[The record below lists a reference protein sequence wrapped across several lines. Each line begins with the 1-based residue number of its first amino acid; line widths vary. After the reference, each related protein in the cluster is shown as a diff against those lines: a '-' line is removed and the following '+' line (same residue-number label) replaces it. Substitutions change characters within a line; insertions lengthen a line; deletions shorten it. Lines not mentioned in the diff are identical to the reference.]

1 VVSADVGSFGCPE
14 LGFGAGGG
22 QITHLLLDL
31 VRTSGLFAPGA
42 EMRANKLLAFDAFG
56 RHLESVPRGDI
67 RGSVVRWI
75 DRVSP
80 KRAATDLLDDNKTSL
95 KGACLRDSEKPIRR
109 GLLVGSSVVPDSS
122 ASNARSSATLRRM
135 ALTSEFL

>member
-1 VVSADVGSFGCPE
+1 MVSADVGSFGCPE

-22 QITHLLLDL
+22 QITQLLLDL
-31 VRTSGLFAPGA
+31 GRTSGLFAPGA

-80 KRAATDLLDDNKTSL
+80 KRAAEDLLDDNKTSL
-95 KGACLRDSEKPIRR
+95 EGACLQGAVQPRKRR
-109 GLLVGSSVVPDSS
+109 LPAGSSVVPDSS
-122 ASNARSSATLRRM
+122 ASNARSSATLRRI
-135 ALTSEFL
+135 ALTSKFL